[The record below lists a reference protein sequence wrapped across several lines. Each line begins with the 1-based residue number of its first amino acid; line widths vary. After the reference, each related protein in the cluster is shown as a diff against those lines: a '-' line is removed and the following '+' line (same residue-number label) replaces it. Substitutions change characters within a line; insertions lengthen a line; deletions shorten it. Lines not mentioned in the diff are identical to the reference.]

1 MVKQSCSR
9 AVSRLSAVRMD
20 PVDGLYRPGAAFRPW
35 AWNQTL
41 LHLATLG
48 AHTSTEMSEELDADG
63 ETEVASGYE

>member
-1 MVKQSCSR
+1 
-9 AVSRLSAVRMD
+9 MD